1 MERRGKMGLNILEV
15 KDLKI
20 GIQHNKKDI
29 SIVNGVSFQLEK
41 GKTLGIVGESGC
53 GKSMTSLSLMG
64 LLPSGVEWQSG
75 EIYIDQKQI
84 HKKLKKEWRKI
95 RGKKVSMIF
104 QEPMS
109 SLNPVYKVGSQ
120 IIEMIHS
127 HENISKKEAHERAVD
142 MLRLVGI
149 PRPDKVVNEYPHQL
163 SGGMRQRVMIAMALA
178 CGPEIL
184 IADEPTTAL
193 DVTIQAQILE
203 LMKDIQEKLDMSIIL
218 ITHDLG
224 VVAEICEKVIVMYA
238 GEIVEEANVLELFDH
253 PLHPYTK
260 GLLNSLPDMETE
272 QEYLPSIEGVVPSP
286 SDMPAGCRFFD
297 RCEFATKKCK
307 SKPELF
313 TTSIGSTVRCWLY
326 EKDDVGGGNVNE
338 QSIVR
343 S

>member
-1 MERRGKMGLNILEV
+1 MGLNILEV

-20 GIQHNKKDI
+20 GIQQSKKDI

-64 LLPSGVEWQSG
+64 LLPSGVEWQNG
-75 EIYIDQKQI
+75 EIYIDQKRI

-95 RGKKVSMIF
+95 RGKKISMIF

-127 HENISKKEAHERAVD
+127 HEKISKKEAHERAVD

-149 PRPDKVVNEYPHQL
+149 PRPDRVVNEYPHQL

-260 GLLNSLPDMETE
+260 GLLNSLPDIETE

-297 RCEFATKKCK
+297 RCEFATEICKK
-307 SKPELF
+307 KPELF

-326 EKDDVGGGNVNE
+326 EEDDVGGGIVNE

-343 S
+343 G